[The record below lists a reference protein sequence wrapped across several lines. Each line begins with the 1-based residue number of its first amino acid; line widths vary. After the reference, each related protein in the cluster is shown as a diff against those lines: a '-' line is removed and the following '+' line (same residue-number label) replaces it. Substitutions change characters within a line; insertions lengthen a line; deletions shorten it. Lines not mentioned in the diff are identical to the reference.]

1 MGVYNSIVYRS
12 LLSFSVIDLV
22 SQMPVTTIVVSCYND
37 HGQLQLFYRWV
48 CFTTAVMSTE
58 KQ

>member
-1 MGVYNSIVYRS
+1 MWVVSINRIFRMGVYNSIVYRS

-37 HGQLQLFYRWV
+37 HGQLQLFYR
-48 CFTTAVMSTE
+48 
-58 KQ
+58 